1 MDKSNVNPRAKLGQQ
16 LYSFAWAFEICAVL
30 IGLAIALM
38 QGYSSFDEM
47 KEYNTNSDFVTGTN
61 IFIAAMPFVMVA
73 LVEITKI
80 PFVGAFYQ
88 SKRLLWKL
96 IFGFTLCFMAA
107 ITFESAANGF
117 EARVHCF
124 LRV

>member
-1 MDKSNVNPRAKLGQQ
+1 MNESIDGSRLKLGRQ
-16 LYSFAWAFEICAVL
+16 LYAFAWAFEICAVL

-38 QGYSSFDEM
+38 QGYSSFEEM
-47 KEYNTNSDFVTGTN
+47 EAYNTNTGFVTSTN
-61 IFIAAMPFVMVA
+61 IFIAAMPFIMVA

-88 SKRLLWKL
+88 AKSIAWKF
-96 IFGFTLCFMAA
+96 IFGFTLIFMAA

-117 EARVHCF
+117 ERNFNALIF
-124 LRV
+124 